1 MQPQRR
7 EVRVENDEY
16 EREQQLLAKQIKRVA
31 VLRNDHI
38 LAFCVVQK
46 RAHILELSQRNTY
59 ALPSHT
65 FYTLLHIH
73 DRKARSFHAY

>member
-16 EREQQLLAKQIKRVA
+16 EKEQQRLTKQIKRVV

-38 LAFCVVQK
+38 FAFCAVRK
-46 RAHILELSQRNTY
+46 RAHILRLFQLSAY

-65 FYTLLHIH
+65 FHTSLHMH
-73 DRKARSFHAY
+73 N